1 MENVIDIGQTEQ
13 TVKRLDLNNGALWY
27 VCVAPV
33 FGLFLERYAASYT
46 VGVALW
52 IGCVISM
59 LTAELIDL
67 HLLSKC
73 GYDTSK
79 LKLWIWLFPIYVM
92 KRERL
97 CGHDLLKCAL
107 CAFVCLM
114 ALVLNGF
121 VRSISIDGDY
131 LTVSVQNTGV
141 GSLDNFT
148 GSSAKVI
155 GECVTDYLGD
165 DAQWSN
171 EKTADTVWEITA
183 AGEHEGVKYEVVF
196 SVGYDGYA
204 YQSLSLERLIKDGEE
219 LHDDDFSD
227 LARIIFIDG
236 KDSSSDSEAESSDSD
251 E

>member
-1 MENVIDIGQTEQ
+1 MENEIYLGQPEYTLR
-13 TVKRLDLNNGALWY
+13 RLELNSGALWY
-27 VCVAPV
+27 VCIAPV
-33 FGLFLERYAASYT
+33 FGLFLERYAGSYI
-46 VGVALW
+46 VGAVLW
-52 IGCVISM
+52 IGCVVSM
-59 LTAELIDL
+59 LIAELIDL
-67 HLLSKC
+67 HLVSKS

-79 LKLWIWLFPIYVM
+79 LRLWIWLFPVYVM

-97 CGHDLLKCAL
+97 CGRDILKCAL

-131 LTVSVQNTGV
+131 LTVSVQNTNV

-148 GSSAKVI
+148 GTSARVI
-155 GECVTDYLGD
+155 GDCVTAYLGD
-165 DAQWSN
+165 DAAWSN

-183 AGEHEGVKYEVVF
+183 TGEHDGAQYEVVF

-204 YQSLSLERLIKDGEE
+204 YQSLSLERLVKDGEE
-219 LHDDDFSD
+219 LHEDDFSD
-227 LARIIFIDG
+227 LARIIFIDDEQTDTG
-236 KDSSSDSEAESSDSD
+236 SSAESSDS